1 MKKPRADFR
10 FPLVSS
16 CYTTSVDS
24 PFSLFDDT
32 HRSRHS
38 RTEETHLYILCREK
52 IATLWSQFLFWYTMI
67 YIIERKVKKKINQN
81 KNEYPKPPPAHTIS
95 SYKTSPKTHTDLQTA
110 TRYTQEKKRTANKT
124 NEQMTRVILMIKSCI
139 TRCKRSTPF
148 TKYDRYETWEPF
160 SSQTNGRKPILL
172 SSLPLLLFSIHIIL
186 FYFSISFCEVLAMK
200 RLSGQNG
207 RDSWTNID
215 FPRCKLLLL
224 QIRRQ
229 HWRIVHKIS
238 HRTANNSPDPLR
250 KATRVKF

>member
-81 KNEYPKPPPAHTIS
+81 KNEYPKPPPPHTIS

-160 SSQTNGRKPILL
+160 SSQQMVENQFYCLVCL
-172 SSLPLLLFSIHIIL
+172 CYYFQFIL
-186 FYFSISFCEVLAMK
+186 FYFIFQFHFVEFW
-200 RLSGQNG
+200 QW
-207 RDSWTNID
+207 RDSRGKMAEIVERILIFRVVNYYYYRYADNID
-215 FPRCKLLLL
+215 GSCTRYPIAQLITHLILCV
-224 QIRRQ
+224 RQ
-229 HWRIVHKIS
+229 QE
-238 HRTANNSPDPLR
+238 
-250 KATRVKF
+250 